1 MNFAIYKGKK
11 YEVIG
16 RNPNQ
21 IRIISPTPAPGLEL
35 IEGGFGSEKTTMYQR
50 ICTYDELDDFFSEDI
65 YPLYRGT
72 YYGLSDRVRSRGNV
86 FYFELSSSD
95 RIDLEENGF
104 KVMEPLW
111 YIKIVPESEIDGAK
125 IIREPY
131 PVEPFKDF
139 PIEEELID
147 KADFH
152 QWILD
157 NPDTTGLCYED

>member
-50 ICTYDELDDFFSEDI
+50 ICTYDELDDFFSEEI

-157 NPDTTGLCYED
+157 NPDTTGLCDED

>member
-50 ICTYDELDDFFSEDI
+50 ICTYDELDDFFSEEI

-72 YYGLSDRVRSRGNV
+72 YYGLSNRVRSRGNV

>member
-50 ICTYDELDDFFSEDI
+50 ICTYDELDDFFSEEI

-72 YYGLSDRVRSRGNV
+72 YYGLSDWVRSRGNV

>member
-1 MNFAIYKGKK
+1 MNFAIYKSKK

-16 RNPNQ
+16 RKPNQ

-35 IEGGFGSEKTTMYQR
+35 IEGGFGSEKTTMYHR
-50 ICTYDELDDFFSEDI
+50 ICTYDELDDFFSEEI

>member
-50 ICTYDELDDFFSEDI
+50 ICTYDELDDFFSEEI

-139 PIEEELID
+139 PIEEE
-147 KADFH
+147 
-152 QWILD
+152 
-157 NPDTTGLCYED
+157 

>member
-1 MNFAIYKGKK
+1 MIFAIYKGNT
-11 YEVIG
+11 YRVTG
-16 RNPNQ
+16 RWPGIVQ
-21 IRIISPTPAPGLEL
+21 IVSPTPDSGFEL
-35 IEGGFGSEKTTMYQR
+35 IEGGFGPDNLTMYER
-50 ICTYDELDDFFSEDI
+50 YCKVDELDNLYSEEI
-65 YPLYRGT
+65 YPLYSGA

-104 KVMEPLW
+104 KIMEPLW

-125 IIREPY
+125 VVRTPSPIEK
-131 PVEPFKDF
+131 FKDF

-157 NPDTTGLCYED
+157 HPDTTGLCYED

>member
-50 ICTYDELDDFFSEDI
+50 ICTYDELDDFFSEEI

>member
-35 IEGGFGSEKTTMYQR
+35 IAGGFGSEKTTMYQR
-50 ICTYDELDDFFSEDI
+50 ICTYDELDDFFSEEI

>member
-50 ICTYDELDDFFSEDI
+50 ICTYDELDDFFSEEI

-72 YYGLSDRVRSRGNV
+72 YYGLSDRVRSRGYV

>member
-50 ICTYDELDDFFSEDI
+50 ICTYDELDDFFSEEI

-86 FYFELSSSD
+86 FYCELSSSD

>member
-1 MNFAIYKGKK
+1 MIFAVYKGKK
-11 YEVIG
+11 YEVISE
-16 RNPNQ
+16 RPNQ
-21 IRIISPTPAPGLEL
+21 THIISPTPAPGLEL
-35 IEGGFGSEKTTMYQR
+35 VEGGFGSKKLTMYQR
-50 ICTYDELDDFFSEDI
+50 VCTDDELDNFYSERI

-95 RIDLEENGF
+95 KTDLEENGF

-131 PVEPFKDF
+131 P
-139 PIEEELID
+139 
-147 KADFH
+147 
-152 QWILD
+152 
-157 NPDTTGLCYED
+157 

>member
-1 MNFAIYKGKK
+1 MIFAVYKGKK
-11 YEVIG
+11 YEVISE
-16 RNPNQ
+16 RPNQ
-21 IRIISPTPAPGLEL
+21 THIISPTPAPGLEL
-35 IEGGFGSEKTTMYQR
+35 VEGGFGSKKLTMYQR
-50 ICTYDELDDFFSEDI
+50 VCTDDELDNFYSERI

-104 KVMEPLW
+104 KIMEPLW

-125 IIREPY
+125 VVRTPSPIEK
-131 PVEPFKDF
+131 FKDF